1 MVSVGNINEILP
13 MVVIMVKRKENIME
27 DKELF
32 QRQAARDILSMIEEI
47 CFSKKWI
54 DYRVNYG
61 SNGQRDYI
69 IHYIKRKYNVG

>member
-1 MVSVGNINEILP
+1 MT
-13 MVVIMVKRKENIME
+13 
-27 DKELF
+27 DKEIYEK
-32 QRQAARDILSMIEEI
+32 QTARDILSKIEEI
-47 CFSKKWI
+47 SISKNWI

>member
-1 MVSVGNINEILP
+1 MENVPAINVTLQTED
-13 MVVIMVKRKENIME
+13 IMVKRKENIME

-61 SNGQRDYI
+61 SNGQRGYI
-69 IHYIKRKYNVG
+69 IHYIKRKYNIG

>member
-1 MVSVGNINEILP
+1 MENVPVISETHR

-69 IHYIKRKYNVG
+69 IHYIKRKYNIG

>member
-1 MVSVGNINEILP
+1 MT
-13 MVVIMVKRKENIME
+13 
-27 DKELF
+27 DKEIYEK
-32 QRQAARDILSMIEEI
+32 QTARDILSKIEEI
-47 CFSKKWI
+47 CFSKNWI

>member
-1 MVSVGNINEILP
+1 
-13 MVVIMVKRKENIME
+13 ME